1 MSGIP
6 IGRLFGINLRVHWSW
21 SIIALLIASSFAL
34 GALPTWHP
42 SWSVATNWTVGI
54 AAAVALFT
62 SILLHELAHSVMA
75 NRLGTEVDHITFFIF
90 GGVSNLHH
98 EPSSPRAEFLITVVG
113 PLTSLLIG
121 ITMLGTAMGATGT
134 ATPALEHQS
143 PIITTILWI
152 GQINIILAIFNC
164 MPGFPLDGGRLL
176 RAAIWSRTGD
186 LTKATRVAAGAGRVV
201 AWGLIMAGTLMI
213 VGVHLPW
220 FGTGVGGI
228 WLIGIGYFL
237 MIANMRSEQAQV
249 LESRLT
255 EVPVT
260 SIMREPRVLNVD
272 VSVQAFVDTVL
283 HGGEHAYGVTDGPRI
298 AGIACAHDAA
308 RMPQES
314 WEMRTMR
321 SIMTP
326 ADRMATVEPTD
337 TLATALDVFQDRRV
351 NELAVIDGE
360 QMVGILEMRDLATW
374 IQLTGDGSSHA

>member
-6 IGRLFGINLRVHWSW
+6 IGRVFGINLRVHWSW

-42 SWSVATNWTVGI
+42 SWSEATNWMVGI
-54 AAAVALFT
+54 SAAVALFT

-75 NRLGTEVDHITFFIF
+75 NRLGTQVDHITFFIF

-98 EPSSPRAEFLITVVG
+98 EPESPRAEFLITVVG
-113 PLTSLLIG
+113 PLTSLIIG
-121 ITMLGTAMGATGT
+121 LTMLGTAMGMTGT
-134 ATPALEHQS
+134 LTPALAHQS
-143 PIITTILWI
+143 PAVTTILWI
-152 GQINIILAIFNC
+152 GQINVILAIFNC

-176 RAAIWSRTGD
+176 RAAIWARTGD
-186 LTKATRVAAGAGRVV
+186 LTTATRIAATAGRAVS
-201 AWGLIMAGTLMI
+201 WGLIMVGVLMI
-213 VGVHLPW
+213 VGVHIPW

-237 MIANMRSEQAQV
+237 MIANVRSQQAQV
-249 LESRLT
+249 IESRLAK
-255 EVPVT
+255 VPVK
-260 SIMREPRVLNVD
+260 SIMRQPRVLNVD

-308 RMPQES
+308 RMPQDS
-314 WEMRTMR
+314 WNMRTMR

-326 ADRMATVEPTD
+326 ADRMAAVAPSD
-337 TLATALDVFQDRRV
+337 TLATALDVFQERRV
-351 NELAVIDGE
+351 NELAVIEDE
-360 QMVGILEMRDLATW
+360 AIVGILEMRDLATW
-374 IQLTGDGSSHA
+374 LQLTGDRRTTS